1 MTEQVRMSRTL
12 IVEDNNNFRQTLA
25 NLIHSHFPEMVL
37 EETKDGKEAL
47 QKVRSSRPDIIF
59 MDVKL
64 PGENGLGITKKIRA
78 FDSDVN
84 IIILTNHDLPEY
96 REAAKNYGANHFLSK
111 NSSSAEDILSLIKSI
126 IDALPKTDG

>member
-1 MTEQVRMSRTL
+1 MSRTL

-25 NLIHSHFPEMVL
+25 NLIHTHCPEMVL
-37 EETKDGKEAL
+37 EEAKDGKEAL
-47 QKVRSSRPDIIF
+47 QKFRSSRPDIIF

-64 PGENGLGITKKIRA
+64 PGENGLEITKKMRA

-96 REAAKNYGANHFLSK
+96 REAARKYGANYFLSK
-111 NSSSAEDILSLIKSI
+111 NSSSAEDILSMIKSI
-126 IDALPKTDG
+126 IDALPKTDGWSKR